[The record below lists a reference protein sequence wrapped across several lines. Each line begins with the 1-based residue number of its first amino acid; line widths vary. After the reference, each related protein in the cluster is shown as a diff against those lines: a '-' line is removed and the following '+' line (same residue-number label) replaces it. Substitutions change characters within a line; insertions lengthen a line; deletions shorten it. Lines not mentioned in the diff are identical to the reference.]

1 MKVLKVQL
9 GQLKRLKTGFMS
21 DIARKNRGI
30 EGIKITSQ
38 KLTLMG
44 QNAIRKAEVIYNS
57 TKDCD
62 DSGYQGPNCASPDF
76 CF

>member
-1 MKVLKVQL
+1 MKVVKL
-9 GQLKRLKTGFMS
+9 GQFKNLKTGFMS
-21 DIARKNRGI
+21 NIARHNKGI

-38 KLTLMG
+38 KLALMG
-44 QNAIRKAEVIYNS
+44 QNAIRRTELVYNS

-62 DSGYQGPNCASPDF
+62 DSGYHGPNCASPDF